1 MGLQEELEVMN
12 VRRDSL
18 LRVQKRQ
25 AAPIYELEQ
34 RLRRQN
40 RNTNGNK
47 MGSSYRS
54 CHEMSDIV
62 PNDEDA
68 IIEEQETP
76 NEFDDVPIVDEPD
89 EDEAEELEEP
99 WY

>member
-1 MGLQEELEVMN
+1 
-12 VRRDSL
+12 
-18 LRVQKRQ
+18 
-25 AAPIYELEQ
+25 
-34 RLRRQN
+34 
-40 RNTNGNK
+40 
-47 MGSSYRS
+47 
-54 CHEMSDIV
+54 MSEIL

-68 IIEEQETP
+68 IIQEQETP